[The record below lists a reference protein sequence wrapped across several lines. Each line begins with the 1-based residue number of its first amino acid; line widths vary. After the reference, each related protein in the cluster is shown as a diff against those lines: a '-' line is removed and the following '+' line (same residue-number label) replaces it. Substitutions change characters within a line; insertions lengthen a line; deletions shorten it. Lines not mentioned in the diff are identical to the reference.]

1 MKIIDKFTKSEEKK
15 QRRRKLF
22 TFSNPHTRHHLLH
35 QRLQNCFIGAIY
47 QAIGVQNKTGQ
58 QAIYL
63 FH

>member
-1 MKIIDKFTKSEEKK
+1 MKITDKFTKSEDKK
-15 QRRRKLF
+15 K
-22 TFSNPHTRHHLLH
+22 TKKKKIIYPHTRHHLLH
-35 QRLQNCFIGAIY
+35 QRLQNCFMGTIY